1 MELHLGPDRKPFG
14 DDLEILRFEAL
25 AERAQEDLARPA
37 ADQRPLVGELAAMRE
52 RFVDR
57 DIARLV
63 ILDEE
68 DRVGDPVEKL
78 NSRERSSKDGGE
90 RRRRIV
96 ARSAARGDN
105 LLIFNPSTL
114 RFHQER
120 KQGHAN
126 VRHRES
132 PTLGSPKMPSQVFS
146 GTIPALMTPCGA
158 DRRPDF
164 DALVR
169 MGKHLV
175 GAGMSGLVYCGS
187 MGDWPLLTIE
197 QRMEGVERLANA
209 GLPVIVGTGAQN
221 TAQAAA
227 LARHAK
233 EKGARGLMIIP
244 RVLSRGSST
253 AAQRGHF
260 ARVLEAAVDLPSV
273 IYNSPYY
280 GFQTR
285 AELFFELRKEFPHLV
300 GFKEFGGAES
310 LSYAAEHIAGRSDD
324 VALMVGVDTQVF
336 HGVVNC
342 GACGVITGIG
352 NVLPR
357 EVLRLVELCQ
367 RAAKGDAQAR
377 RLALE
382 LEGAL
387 EPLSVFD
394 EGVDL
399 VLYFKRLMTLL
410 GHDEYALHLNDFD
423 ALSPSQESMAKRRF
437 ETFRAWYASWPRRE
451 GLSAHAGH
459 RLPYRGRA
467 DARDRRRRAAARAA
481 GRLPSGSPA
490 SLASSIMSAA
500 SPSTSRAATMRWS
513 ARCCASRTTR
523 HAPPASSSSTMSA
536 ISACAATARSA
547 SP

>member
-1 MELHLGPDRKPFG
+1 
-14 DDLEILRFEAL
+14 
-25 AERAQEDLARPA
+25 
-37 ADQRPLVGELAAMRE
+37 MRMS
-52 RFVDR
+52 
-57 DIARLV
+57 
-63 ILDEE
+63 
-68 DRVGDPVEKL
+68 G
-78 NSRERSSKDGGE
+78 
-90 RRRRIV
+90 
-96 ARSAARGDN
+96 
-105 LLIFNPSTL
+105 
-114 RFHQER
+114 
-120 KQGHAN
+120 KQN
-126 VRHRES
+126 
-132 PTLGSPKMPSQVFS
+132 PTLGSLKMPSQVFS
-146 GTIPALMTPCGA
+146 GTIPALMTPCGP

-164 DALVR
+164 DALVK

-175 GAGMSGLVYCGS
+175 SAGMSGLVYCGS
-187 MGDWPLLTIE
+187 MGDWPLLTIDE
-197 QRMEGVERLANA
+197 RMKGVERLVEA

-221 TAQAAA
+221 TEQAAA

-233 EKGARGLMIIP
+233 QRGARGLMIIP

-285 AELFFELRKEFPHLV
+285 AELFFELRNEFPHLV

-336 HGVVNC
+336 HGLVNC

-357 EVLRLVELCQ
+357 EALRLVELCE

-382 LEGAL
+382 LESAL

-399 VLYFKRLMTLL
+399 VLYFKRLMTLM
-410 GHDEYALHLNDFD
+410 GHDEYALQLNDFD
-423 ALSPSQESMAKRRF
+423 VLSPSQEGMAKRRF
-437 ETFRAWYASWPRRE
+437 GTFRAWWASWP
-451 GLSAHAGH
+451 GAK
-459 RLPYRGRA
+459 
-467 DARDRRRRAAARAA
+467 D
-481 GRLPSGSPA
+481 
-490 SLASSIMSAA
+490 
-500 SPSTSRAATMRWS
+500 
-513 ARCCASRTTR
+513 
-523 HAPPASSSSTMSA
+523 
-536 ISACAATARSA
+536 
-547 SP
+547 